1 VLAGLGKRTAINVGS
16 RTALI
21 RCTTTAS
28 QSVGLAQD
36 QVHHLHHHHHQG
48 TIAQLNRTWTMVGRT
63 FRRMGMITSKTA
75 PENARRSARE
85 WATVLAGLGKRTA
98 INVGSR
104 TALIRCTTTAS
115 QSVGLAQDQVHHL
128 HHHHH
133 QGTIAQLNRTWT
145 ILGRT
150 FRRMGMIT
158 SKTAPENARCSAR
171 EWATVLAG
179 LGKQTAINAGSKT
192 VLIRCI
198 MTAFR
203 SVGPVSSS
211 IRRGSPQTA
220 PKTCDWKPR
229 LLVAFLNFA
238 ISTRSAAKFLWA
250 SAALHLKRSRSLF

>member
-1 VLAGLGKRTAINVGS
+1 MGGMRCSSSAASRSPRQPLPAPLPGKEDWKTSTVVQHNRTWTMVGLTFRHMATITSRIALENVWRSAREWATVLAGLGKRTAINVGS

-63 FRRMGMITSKTA
+63 FRRMGMLTSKTA

-85 WATVLAGLGKRTA
+85 WATVLVGLGKR
-98 INVGSR
+98 
-104 TALIRCTTTAS
+104 
-115 QSVGLAQDQVHHL
+115 
-128 HHHHH
+128 
-133 QGTIAQLNRTWT
+133 
-145 ILGRT
+145 
-150 FRRMGMIT
+150 
-158 SKTAPENARCSAR
+158 
-171 EWATVLAG
+171 
-179 LGKQTAINAGSKT
+179 TAINAGSKT

-220 PKTCDWKPR
+220 PKTCGWKPC
-229 LLVAFLNFA
+229 LLIAFSKFA
-238 ISTRSAAKFLWA
+238 VCTRSAAKFLWA